1 MLVFGDAGV
10 RVAPRARL
18 AEIAGATEAL
28 PAGADGQRS
37 FWDLTEVF
45 LDAAGLAQGL
55 IDAVC
60 AAAGR
65 DADSA
70 LRAAAMGL
78 VMAAARALAA
88 LWVDSNAPIDP
99 AGIGQAAVALAA
111 LPLPSEVE
119 CRRPE
124 GYAFYAVY
132 PEAYLAAAAALPDR
146 PVRAIGIR
154 SIGLGLAALVAAA
167 RNAPPPATVR
177 PIGHPFHRSLALA
190 PGFRSR
196 LVGPAGTVSAIA
208 DEGPGLSGSSFSAV
222 IDTLEAA
229 GVPEESIHLFPSHAG
244 APGAEAP
251 APLRER
257 WPRLNR
263 HVADFDTLFLTADP
277 ARRLDGWFA
286 DLTGPPSAPLTD
298 ISGGAWRALSC
309 TREADWPPAH
319 LQQERRKFRL
329 ETARGAFLLKF
340 AGLGRDGREKARR
353 AEALGAAGFVAAPLG
368 FRHGFTLERWESA
381 RPADFAKMP
390 REALVRRLAAYLGFR
405 ARHFAAPD
413 APGAS
418 LADLA
423 AMLRHNGVEAL
434 GEAAAR
440 PLEQLCA
447 RLPAA
452 APRPVAIDGR
462 LHAWEWLE
470 TADGRLL
477 KADAVDHAAAHD
489 LIGCQDI
496 AWDIA
501 GAAVELALS
510 LHEVADLAARVA
522 RYAGHPAD
530 RALIAFLTPCYL
542 AFQLGYYTMAAAANA
557 GVADEATRLARR
569 ANFYRDQLAE
579 TLAERL

>member
-1 MLVFGDAGV
+1 VLVFGDAGV

-18 AEIAGATEAL
+18 AEIAGAAEAL
-28 PAGADGQRS
+28 PASADGQRS
-37 FWDLTEVF
+37 FWALTEIF

-55 IDAVC
+55 TDAGF

-70 LRAAAMGL
+70 LQAAAMEL
-78 VMAAARALAA
+78 VMATARALAVLSA
-88 LWVDSNAPIDP
+88 DTNAPIDP
-99 AGIGQAAVALAA
+99 AGIGRAAAALAA
-111 LPLPSEVE
+111 LQLPAEVE

-124 GYAFYAVY
+124 GHAFYAIY

-177 PIGHPFHRSLALA
+177 PIGHPFHRTLALDQ
-190 PGFRSR
+190 GFRDR
-196 LVGPAGTVSAIA
+196 LVGPAGTVHAIA
-208 DEGPGLSGSSFSAV
+208 DEGPGLSGSSFAAV

-229 GVPEESIHLFPSHAG
+229 GVPEDFIHLFPSHAG
-244 APGAEAP
+244 APGPEAP

-263 HVADFDTLFLTADP
+263 HIVDFDTMFLTADP
-277 ARRLDGWFA
+277 TRRLDGWFA
-286 DLTGPPSAPLTD
+286 DLTGSPIAPLAD
-298 ISGGAWRALSC
+298 ISGGAWRALSYG
-309 TREADWPPAH
+309 READWPPAH

-329 ETARGAFLLKF
+329 ETARGTFLLKF
-340 AGLGRDGREKARR
+340 AGLGRDGRDKAAR
-353 AEALGAAGFVAAPLG
+353 AEALGAAGFVPTPLG
-368 FRHGFTLERWESA
+368 FRHGFSLERWEPA
-381 RPADFAKMP
+381 RPADFAHMP
-390 REALVRRLAAYLGFR
+390 REALVARLAAYLGFR

-440 PLEQLCA
+440 PLERLCA
-447 RLPAA
+447 HLPAA
-452 APRPVAIDGR
+452 VWPVAIDGR

-470 TADGRLL
+470 AADGRLL

-489 LIGCQDI
+489 LVGCQDI

-501 GAAVELALS
+501 GAAVELDLS
-510 LHEVADLAARVA
+510 PAEVADLAARIA
-522 RYAGHPAD
+522 RHAGRPVD
-530 RALIAFLTPCYL
+530 RALLAFLVPCYL

-557 GVADEATRLARR
+557 GAPDEAGRLTHR
-569 ANFYRDQLAE
+569 AAFYRERLAE